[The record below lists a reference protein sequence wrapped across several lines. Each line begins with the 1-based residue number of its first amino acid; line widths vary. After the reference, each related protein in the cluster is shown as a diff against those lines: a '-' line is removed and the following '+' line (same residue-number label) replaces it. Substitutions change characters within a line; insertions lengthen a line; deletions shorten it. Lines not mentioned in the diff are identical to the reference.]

1 LAGELPDT
9 CSKKRMKRTKR
20 IGILTGGGDC
30 PGLNAAIR
38 AVAKTV
44 IFRHQSHGSCGI
56 EVIGI
61 EDGYEGLIKNKTR
74 RLETKDVSG
83 ILTLGGTILGTS
95 NRANPFA
102 YGEEKKDVSKEVFR
116 NFRNLKLDALVCMG
130 GDGTLHIAHELT
142 QLGMPIVG
150 IPKTIDND
158 VGATDFTLGF
168 DSAVAV
174 ATEAIDNI
182 HSTAESHHR
191 VMIIELMGRYTGWVA
206 LYAGIA
212 GGGDIILIPEIPYKI
227 EKICNEVKRRSK
239 IGKRFSIMVMAEG
252 VKFSVIDRS
261 LPAGRRG
268 ASGGEDRELVVA
280 RKVKAST
287 DPIRLGGVSYKIAS
301 QIEKLTGVETR
312 VIILGHL
319 QRGGKPTDFDRI
331 LATQFGKKAVDL
343 VLAEKFGEM
352 TSLQCGEI
360 TSVPVESAIR
370 NLKKVNLDSP
380 LIEAARGVGTCFGD

>member
-1 LAGELPDT
+1 
-9 CSKKRMKRTKR
+9 M
-20 IGILTGGGDC
+20 TGGGDC

-206 LYAGIA
+206 LHAGVA

-252 VKFSVIDRS
+252 VKFKDKK
-261 LPAGRRG
+261 
-268 ASGGEDRELVVA
+268 LVVK

-352 TSLQCGEI
+352 VSLQCGEI
-360 TSVPVESAIR
+360 TSVPIESAIR

>member
-1 LAGELPDT
+1 
-9 CSKKRMKRTKR
+9 M
-20 IGILTGGGDC
+20 
-30 PGLNAAIR
+30 
-38 AVAKTV
+38 
-44 IFRHQSHGSCGI
+44 

-74 RLETKDVSG
+74 KLETKDVSG

-130 GDGTLHIAHELT
+130 GDGTLHIAHELI

-191 VMIIELMGRYTGWVA
+191 VMVIELMGRYTGWVA
-206 LYAGIA
+206 LYAGVA

-252 VKFSVIDRS
+252 VKFKDKK
-261 LPAGRRG
+261 
-268 ASGGEDRELVVA
+268 LVVK

-352 TSLQCGEI
+352 VSLQCGEI
-360 TSVPVESAIR
+360 TSVPIESAIR